1 MRTGCTMTK
10 NGDLKISSD
19 VIKKIGIK
27 NVNDLKFV
35 YDEQNNEIEIVEKGN
50 SLNIPDDMLEEAGIP
65 INSNLVAFCRE
76 GEIVIKQDDEDDE
89 KIKTNLKD
97 KKIDEN
103 YVPEYV
109 KAIIATLDRNPD
121 IKIIKLNL

>member
-1 MRTGCTMTK
+1 MRTGFTMTK

>member
-50 SLNIPDDMLEEAGIP
+50 SLNIPDDMLEEAGIL

>member
-76 GEIVIKQDDEDDE
+76 REIVIKQDDEDDE

>member
-19 VIKKIGIK
+19 MIKKIGIK

>member
-50 SLNIPDDMLEEAGIP
+50 NLNIPDDMLEEAGIP

>member
-1 MRTGCTMTK
+1 
-10 NGDLKISSD
+10 
-19 VIKKIGIK
+19 
-27 NVNDLKFV
+27 
-35 YDEQNNEIEIVEKGN
+35 
-50 SLNIPDDMLEEAGIP
+50 MLEEAGIP